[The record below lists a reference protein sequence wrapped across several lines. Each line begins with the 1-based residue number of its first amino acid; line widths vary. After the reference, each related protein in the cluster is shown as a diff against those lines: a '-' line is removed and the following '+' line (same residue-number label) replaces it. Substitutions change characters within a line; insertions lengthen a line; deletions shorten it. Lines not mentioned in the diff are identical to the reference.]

1 MTLLKQ
7 TLTLRTAAKTAIL
20 LLFLSSMLVRCA
32 NTTTPQGGPRDTIPP
47 VLMVATPENYQTG
60 FAAKRIYVEFNEY
73 VQLKDQHKEFFTS
86 PRMKTKPTLSI
97 RGRGVLIDI
106 KDTLLDNQ
114 TYVLNFGASLR
125 DNNEGNPLHSFSYV
139 FSTGEEIDS
148 MWMSGYTADAQK
160 SDSVAKSYIYFY
172 RADSL
177 ALDTLV
183 RTAEFDS
190 TLLRRSPDAIARAET
205 NGIFLAKNLKPTA
218 YRIYAFQDKNDNQ
231 MYDPGTDL
239 VGFVEEEQNPAEMQ
253 EFAIWYDSLRRYV
266 TGEPQLYMRMF
277 MDGTFKRQMLTAFE
291 RPKSNQAVLRFGAPR
306 PQIDSIILDSIASE
320 QVIWEYQTEG
330 RDTMSLWLNV
340 APELLPDTIRGR
352 IVYMKHD
359 TTNTLNPATEQ
370 LMLPWRKIETKEEE
384 RAREK
389 EERERKKA
397 EEAGVEYTPP
407 PAKNPFSYRFTTSGD
422 INPERGL
429 EFEFEYPLVKLDT
442 AAITLAEIDNKQQT
456 RNVPITL
463 TRDTTNMRRW
473 RLMTKWG
480 DGLKYKLVIPDSTFV
495 DVAGYTNDSI
505 GKELTTMAAEKYAKV
520 IVDLRGKSD
529 SATYILQ
536 LTGSDGKKVI
546 DQIRNARTGTHTFNY
561 VTEGEY
567 NVRIVEDVNGNG
579 RWDSGNLIES
589 RQPER
594 VEIYHNERDEEVI
607 ATKMNWDVEIVADM
621 NRMFAPVTM
630 QSLIRQL
637 DARESVRLVKFYE
650 EQRKKREEEKRSKEE
665 GTRNNSSNPFG
676 GFGSN
681 FNF

>member
-1 MTLLKQ
+1 
-7 TLTLRTAAKTAIL
+7 
-20 LLFLSSMLVRCA
+20 
-32 NTTTPQGGPRDTIPP
+32 
-47 VLMVATPENYQTG
+47 
-60 FAAKRIYVEFNEY
+60 
-73 VQLKDQHKEFFTS
+73 
-86 PRMKTKPTLSI
+86 
-97 RGRGVLIDI
+97 
-106 KDTLLDNQ
+106 
-114 TYVLNFGASLR
+114 
-125 DNNEGNPLHSFSYV
+125 
-139 FSTGEEIDS
+139 
-148 MWMSGYTADAQK
+148 
-160 SDSVAKSYIYFY
+160 
-172 RADSL
+172 
-177 ALDTLV
+177 
-183 RTAEFDS
+183 
-190 TLLRRSPDAIARAET
+190 
-205 NGIFLAKNLKPTA
+205 
-218 YRIYAFQDKNDNQ
+218 
-231 MYDPGTDL
+231 
-239 VGFVEEEQNPAEMQ
+239 
-253 EFAIWYDSLRRYV
+253 
-266 TGEPQLYMRMF
+266 
-277 MDGTFKRQMLTAFE
+277 MLTAFE

-320 QVIWEYQTEG
+320 RVIWEYQTEG

-340 APELLPDTIRGR
+340 APEELPDTIRGR

-359 TTNTLNPATEQ
+359 TTNTLNITTEQ

-384 RAREK
+384 RARER

-442 AAITLAEIDNKQQT
+442 ASITLAEIDNKQQT

-463 TRDTTNMRRW
+463 MRDTTNMRRW

-495 DVAGYTNDSI
+495 DVAGYANDSI

-520 IVDLRGKSD
+520 IVELRGKSD

-546 DQIRNARTGTHTFNY
+546 DQIRNARTGTHTFSY
-561 VTEGEY
+561 VPEGEY

-607 ATKMNWDVEIVADM
+607 TTKMNWDIEIVADM
-621 NRMFAPVTM
+621 NKMFAPVTM
-630 QSLIRQL
+630 PSLIRQL
-637 DARESVRLVKFYE
+637 EARESVRLVKFYE
-650 EQRKKREEEKRSKEE
+650 EQRKKREEEKRRKEE

-676 GFGSN
+676 GFGSK